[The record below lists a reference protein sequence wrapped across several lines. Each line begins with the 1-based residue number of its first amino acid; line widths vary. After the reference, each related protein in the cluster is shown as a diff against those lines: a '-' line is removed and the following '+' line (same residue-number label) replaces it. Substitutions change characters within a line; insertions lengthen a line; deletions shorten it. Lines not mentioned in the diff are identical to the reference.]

1 MTKTVFQSSK
11 NRHAV
16 TRVVALCLAMGVSA
30 CGVAY
35 HSPKVQ
41 EIAADGAKVRVVPLT
56 PETVL
61 IANRSTYEP
70 QALPAI
76 FNTTAGGTGGLRG
89 AGALP
94 PSANVPERRPAALET
109 RLPPAVTPAPY
120 KIGVGDV
127 IVLATPNA
135 AQNSVEQLSGLLA
148 AQNRRQGY
156 TVQDDGAVAIPDVGR
171 VKIAQ
176 MTLEEAES
184 EIFRAL
190 VESQI
195 NPAFSIEIA
204 EFNSKKV
211 SIGGAVNAPRVA
223 PITLTPLYLDE
234 ALALSGG
241 VADVDPDYTTV
252 RLYRQGA
259 LYQLPLRQLYAQ
271 NGLQRVQLVDG
282 DSIFVDTEFQ
292 LDQAEAYF
300 AEQIRLAEFKQTAR
314 VQALNELEVEVE
326 IRRAQ
331 LNEARQNFET
341 RLDLG
346 AVKQDYVYLTG
357 EVRTQT
363 RFALPFD
370 QRATLADAIYDGAGG
385 IPTETGNVREIYV
398 LRGSEDPREYDAVT
412 AYNLDASNA
421 ANLLVATRFEL
432 RPNDVIFVAE
442 QPITRWGRVIDQITP
457 SLIVAG
463 IDQAGGTN

>member
-1 MTKTVFQSSK
+1 
-11 NRHAV
+11 
-16 TRVVALCLAMGVSA
+16 
-30 CGVAY
+30 
-35 HSPKVQ
+35 
-41 EIAADGAKVRVVPLT
+41 
-56 PETVL
+56 
-61 IANRSTYEP
+61 
-70 QALPAI
+70 
-76 FNTTAGGTGGLRG
+76 
-89 AGALP
+89 
-94 PSANVPERRPAALET
+94 
-109 RLPPAVTPAPY
+109 
-120 KIGVGDV
+120 
-127 IVLATPNA
+127 
-135 AQNSVEQLSGLLA
+135 
-148 AQNRRQGY
+148 
-156 TVQDDGAVAIPDVGR
+156 
-171 VKIAQ
+171 
-176 MTLEEAES
+176 MTLEEAEA

-190 VESQI
+190 VENQI
-195 NPAFSIEIA
+195 NPIFSLEIA

-234 ALALSGG
+234 ALAQSGG

-252 RLYRQGA
+252 RLYRQGT

-271 NGLQRVQLVDG
+271 NGLQRIQLIEG
-282 DSIFVDTEFQ
+282 DSVFVDTEFQ

-300 AEQIRLAEFKQTAR
+300 AEQIRLAEFKQDAR
-314 VQALNELEVEVE
+314 VQALNELQVEVT

-331 LNEARQNFET
+331 LAEARQNFET
-341 RLDLG
+341 RLELG

-357 EVRTQT
+357 EVRSQT

-370 QRATLADAIYDGAGG
+370 QKATLADAIYDGAGG

-398 LRGSEDPREYDAVT
+398 LRGSEDPREYNAVT

-463 IDQAGGTN
+463 VDQAAGN

>member
-1 MTKTVFQSSK
+1 MTKTVSEMSLS
-11 NRHAV
+11 RRAL
-16 TRVVALCLAMGVSA
+16 TRAAALCMAMGVSA

-41 EIAADGAKVRVVPLT
+41 EIASDGAKVRVVPLT

-61 IANRSTYEP
+61 VANRSTYEP
-70 QALPAI
+70 QALPSI
-76 FNTTAGGTGGLRG
+76 FNTTAASTGSLRG
-89 AGALP
+89 AGVLP
-94 PSANVPERRPAALET
+94 PTANVPERRPAALET
-109 RLPPAVTPAPY
+109 RLPPAVVQGPY

-127 IVLATPNA
+127 IVLATPSG
-135 AQNSVEQLSGLLA
+135 AQTSVEQLSGLLA

-156 TVQDDGAVAIPDVGR
+156 TVQDDGAIAIPDVGR

-176 MTLEEAES
+176 MTLEEAEA

-190 VESQI
+190 VENQI
-195 NPAFSIEIA
+195 NPTFSLEIA

-234 ALALSGG
+234 ALAQSGG
-241 VADVDPDYTTV
+241 VSDVDPDYTTV
-252 RLYRQGA
+252 RLYRQGT

-271 NGLQRVQLVDG
+271 TGLQRIQLVEG
-282 DSIFVDTEFQ
+282 DSVFVDTEFQ

-300 AEQIRLAEFKQTAR
+300 AEQIRLAEFKQDAR
-314 VQALNELEVEVE
+314 VQALNELQVEVT

-331 LNEARQNFET
+331 LAEARQNFET
-341 RLDLG
+341 RLELG

-357 EVRTQT
+357 EVRSQT

-370 QRATLADAIYDGAGG
+370 QKATLADAIYDGAGG

-398 LRGSEDPREYDAVT
+398 LRGSEDPREYNAVT

-432 RPNDVIFVAE
+432 RANDVIFVAE
-442 QPITRWGRVIDQITP
+442 QPVTRWGRVIDQITP

-463 IDQAGGTN
+463 VDQAAGN

>member
-11 NRHAV
+11 KRPMV

-41 EIAADGAKVRVVPLT
+41 EIAADGSKVRVVPLT

-76 FNTTAGGTGGLRG
+76 FNTTAGGTGSLRG

-109 RLPPAVTPAPY
+109 RLPPAVTPVPY

-176 MTLEEAES
+176 MTLEEAEA

-190 VESQI
+190 VENQI

-252 RLYRQGA
+252 RLYRQGS